1 MPTGSS
7 IFMVSVQ
14 VHDIRLDL
22 AIIMPV
28 SGSCSAMAAYSSHH
42 PSGADECRNTSLPS
56 RVERQ
61 SEVLMGIL
69 AAPSTDGGRCFD
81 AKSCKASRTWL
92 GVFCCLT

>member
-1 MPTGSS
+1 MPMGSS

-22 AIIMPV
+22 AIIMPR
-28 SGSCSAMAAYSSHH
+28 SGSCLAIAAYSSHQ

-61 SEVLMGIL
+61 SDALTGKR
-69 AAPSTDGGRCFD
+69 AAPRTDR
-81 AKSCKASRTWL
+81 
-92 GVFCCLT
+92 